1 MAASPAV
8 AGEKSY
14 EFGPRYASYGLT
26 LIVVVA
32 TINIVDRSIVSMLL
46 QPIAEELK
54 LADWQLGFFTGTAF
68 SGAYAISQLAIAEL
82 ADRRRR
88 SRIIAIALAF
98 WSAMTALQGAAHSFL
113 TLALARIAVGV
124 GEAGS
129 GPASNSMLADSFP
142 LSRRGR
148 ALAAYAFCV
157 PIGASLGWLI
167 GGWVRELLG
176 WRAAFF
182 VVGVPGLA
190 LALLVS
196 ATLRE
201 PTRGYW
207 DTARPGGR
215 PATLGETLRFMLALP
230 TFRQLL
236 LAYGIQVI
244 AINSGLF
251 LPVFFERSHGF
262 SPGMFGT
269 AFAAF
274 SLVSGVAG
282 SYLGGWLGDRFGAGD
297 PRWYM
302 RIPVIS
308 NLVAI
313 PIYAAFFL
321 AGSGWVA
328 LGIFALVSLLPGPI
342 GLSLATTQNLAPPSM
357 RARAAA
363 LILVF
368 STFVGG
374 FGPQLVGILSDAL
387 KPSQGIES
395 LRYALMITVISAILW
410 ASLHY
415 LLGSRTLARDLR
427 AKEHVA

>member
-1 MAASPAV
+1 MAASPAL

-14 EFGPRYASYGLT
+14 EFGPRYASYALT
-26 LIVVVA
+26 LIVLVA
-32 TINIVDRSIVSMLL
+32 TINIIDRSIVSMLL
-46 QPIAEELK
+46 QPIAQELK
-54 LADWQLGFFTGTAF
+54 LADWQLGFFTGPAF
-68 SGAYAISQLAIAEL
+68 SAAYAISQLAIAEL

-88 SRIIAIALAF
+88 SRIIALALAF
-98 WSAMTALQGAAHSFL
+98 WSAMTALQGAATSFV

-129 GPASNSMLADSFP
+129 GPASNSLLSDYFP
-142 LSRRGR
+142 VSRRGR
-148 ALAAYAFCV
+148 ALAAYSFCV

-167 GGWVRELLG
+167 GGWMRELVG

-190 LALLVS
+190 LALLIS
-196 ATLRE
+196 SSLRE
-201 PTRGYW
+201 PSRGYW
-207 DTARPGGR
+207 DSAPRVKAAASLR
-215 PATLGETLRFMLALP
+215 ETLRFMLSLP

-236 LAYGIQVI
+236 LAYGVQVI

-262 SPGMFGT
+262 SPGLFGT

-282 SYLGGWLGDRFGAGD
+282 SYLGGWLGDRFGGTD

-302 RIPVIS
+302 RIPVLS
-308 NLVAI
+308 NLVGI
-313 PIYAAFFL
+313 PIYVAFFL
-321 AGSGWVA
+321 VGNGWVA
-328 LGIFALVSLLPGPI
+328 LTIFAAVSLLPGPI

-368 STFVGG
+368 STFAGG
-374 FGPQLVGILSDAL
+374 FGPQIVGILSDEL

-395 LRYALMITVISAILW
+395 LRYALLITVITATLW
-410 ASLHY
+410 ASVHY
-415 LLGSRTLARDLR
+415 WLGSRTLPRDLA
-427 AKEHVA
+427 AKETLA